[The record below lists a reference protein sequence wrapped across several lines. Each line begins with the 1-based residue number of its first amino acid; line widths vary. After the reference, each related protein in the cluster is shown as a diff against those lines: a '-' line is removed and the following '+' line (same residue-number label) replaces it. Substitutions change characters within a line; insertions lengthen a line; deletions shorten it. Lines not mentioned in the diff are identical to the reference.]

1 MIVTDDLSKVQMI
14 ISGSSP
20 ITWRYWTPPAASSQN
35 LIGGAAT
42 VIKWHTPKLQ
52 NINLTNFTY
61 TYIPYNILHPISLF
75 SLLLLFSKRLCRFSS
90 LSRASSSSC
99 CCRHLWKFSTTTPTN
114 MLSTKKLT
122 MRRKEMKNSS
132 IQGSWFLFGY
142 REARG
147 GWGGIRSD
155 KSGWGRRRW
164 GESTNKTM
172 QILSQQEHC
181 QLTSMH
187 LPAFFPIHH
196 PFLLKN
202 PPFLLEIGKFKCCL
216 RLTLNR
222 TKNTIKYLSL

>member
-1 MIVTDDLSKVQMI
+1 MPY
-14 ISGSSP
+14 IS
-20 ITWRYWTPPAASSQN
+20 
-35 LIGGAAT
+35 
-42 VIKWHTPKLQ
+42 
-52 NINLTNFTY
+52 
-61 TYIPYNILHPISLF
+61 LHPISPF

-147 GWGGIRSD
+147 GWGGVRSD
-155 KSGWGRRRW
+155 KRGWGKRRW

-181 QLTSMH
+181 QLTSMY
-187 LPAFFPIHH
+187 LPAFFPIHILS
-196 PFLLKN
+196 PKKIFRSYLKLASSMLPETGVKQIQKHN
-202 PPFLLEIGKFKCCL
+202 QMPQF
-216 RLTLNR
+216 
-222 TKNTIKYLSL
+222 TK